1 MYALVEYDDYRKE
14 QSFEVITT
22 TNDVE
27 YAKKIAFYYTKKNI
41 PTYNDDSIYKITT
54 KMENQYLRPINK
66 TIIAYKIIE
75 VDKNKKGFKI
85 KSTFSS
91 VYAVIELNKI
101 EIQNKDIAEIDTTL
115 ICDNYYDY
123 DDKDEDEDEDKDKD
137 EDEDKDKD
145 DD

>member
-27 YAKKIAFYYTKKNI
+27 YAKKIAFQHTKKNI

-75 VDKNKKGFKI
+75 VDKNKRGFKI

-91 VYAVIELNKI
+91 VYAVIELNKM
-101 EIQNKDIAEIDTTL
+101 EIQNEDIAEIDTTL
-115 ICDNYYDY
+115 ICDNYDDY
-123 DDKDEDEDEDKDKD
+123 DDEDNDE
-137 EDEDKDKD
+137 
-145 DD
+145 

>member
-1 MYALVEYDDYRKE
+1 MYAVVEYNDYRKE
-14 QSFEVITT
+14 QSFKVITA
-22 TNDVE
+22 TNDAE
-27 YAKKIAFYYTKKNI
+27 YAKKIAFQYAKKNI
-41 PTYNDDSIYKITT
+41 PTCNNNSIYKITT
-54 KMENQYLRPINK
+54 KMENQYLTPINK

-101 EIQNKDIAEIDTTL
+101 EIQDEAIAEIDTSL

-123 DDKDEDEDEDKDKD
+123 YDED
-137 EDEDKDKD
+137 D
-145 DD
+145 D